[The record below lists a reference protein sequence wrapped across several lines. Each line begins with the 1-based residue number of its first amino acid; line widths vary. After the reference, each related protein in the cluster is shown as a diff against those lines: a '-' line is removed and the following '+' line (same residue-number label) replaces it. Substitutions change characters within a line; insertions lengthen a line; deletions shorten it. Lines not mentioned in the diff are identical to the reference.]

1 MQGPAEARGKTMR
14 NILSFSVKDVSL
26 ALVAWQQIDDI
37 VERERGE
44 RERERGRAG
53 AVCNWRARA
62 GGIPAPELPKRP
74 LALASCTSAVEENWR
89 GKAVQYSKPEKL
101 ERKA

>member
-44 RERERGRAG
+44 RERERGGTCWRSVQLAG
-53 AVCNWRARA
+53 EGWGNSGSRIAEKAARAR
-62 GGIPAPELPKRP
+62 L
-74 LALASCTSAVEENWR
+74 LHFCS
-89 GKAVQYSKPEKL
+89 
-101 ERKA
+101 

>member
-14 NILSFSVKDVSL
+14 NIMSFSVKDVSL

-44 RERERGRAG
+44 REGVLAQCAIGGRGLG
-53 AVCNWRARA
+53 
-62 GGIPAPELPKRP
+62 ELPKRP
-74 LALASCTSAVEENWR
+74 LFPCTSAVEENWR

>member
-44 RERERGRAG
+44 RERACWRSVQLAGEGWGNCQKGRSSPALLQLRKTGEERP
-53 AVCNWRARA
+53 C
-62 GGIPAPELPKRP
+62 
-74 LALASCTSAVEENWR
+74 STTSQRN
-89 GKAVQYSKPEKL
+89 
-101 ERKA
+101 